1 MQGVV
6 EVEDRPSLS
15 RFNQDLLG
23 GHFEHA
29 MHRLGWHRSGRF
41 PAALQL
47 LLAGAILGALIVP
60 RLANA
65 AI

>member
-1 MQGVV
+1 M
-6 EVEDRPSLS
+6 S

-29 MHRLGWHRSGRF
+29 MHRFGWHRSGRF